1 MRLALDPRRLDLR
14 RFELKPKYGEKKV
27 ARETKRAP
35 LLSQIPGYL
44 PSQDEYERAAQS
56 AGTAAIVARRA
67 EEARAWRRVLAWRR
81 EAGPDERALFRRH
94 WKNLPH
100 SPEYALDLIRRI
112 EDGKV

>member
-1 MRLALDPRRLDLR
+1 MRLALSPRRLDTR
-14 RFELKPKYGEKKV
+14 RFHLKPKYGEKKL

-35 LLSQIPGYL
+35 LLAQLPGFL
-44 PSQDEYERAAQS
+44 PSPGEYELVALS
-56 AGTAAIVARRA
+56 AGELRIAERRRHVAG
-67 EEARAWRRVLAWRR
+67 EWLRVLAWRR
-81 EAGPDERALFRRH
+81 TAGPDERALFRRH